1 MIDGQVQFPTHSEAT
16 CPEVLCNRISL
27 LLKDEML
34 QQGALDVEDLT
45 KQVKGRGKSLNRV
58 VLGAFIRGKHVKP
71 LVSEYGSYV
80 RAINSVQ
87 SEDGLHSFMKALPY
101 GASLQSRLLTTG
113 GEVRD
118 AIAKQGKK
126 RMIEKN

>member
-1 MIDGQVQFPTHSEAT
+1 
-16 CPEVLCNRISL
+16 
-27 LLKDEML
+27 ML

-80 RAINSVQ
+80 TAINSVQ